1 MTKNKPNRSIFII
14 VFSLNLLFLRAQS
27 YPPPTN
33 LISVPSAATLQR
45 GSYSLQMHVQ
55 KAGGLTSSISVG
67 LTDRFQLGLSYGSS
81 NLIGD
86 DSLVMHPKP
95 ETNLKYLL
103 IDETE
108 AMPGISIGI
117 NTQGQGSFNSQD
129 SLMRYDIKAMGLYAA
144 SSKNW
149 ITPLGN
155 LGLHF
160 GSNYNFVET
169 NDGDSD
175 INYFFGFDMEF
186 NPELSFLMEYNAAL
200 NENNMTAKTLA
211 INRGG
216 YLNAAIRWTFVERLH
231 IEMDFNNLLFD
242 ENKVDYFNRELKIT
256 YIEYF

>member
-1 MTKNKPNRSIFII
+1 MILNKLNQFTLILIFILQ
-14 VFSLNLLFLRAQS
+14 LNAQS

-45 GSYSLQMHVQ
+45 GSYALQMHVQ
-55 KAGGLTSSISVG
+55 KEGGLTSLISVG
-67 LTDRFQLGLSYGSS
+67 LTDRFQLGLSYGSA

-95 ETNLKYLL
+95 EANIKYLL

-108 AMPGISIGI
+108 SIPGISIGV
-117 NTQGQGSFNSQD
+117 NTQGQGKFNSQD

-149 ITPLGN
+149 VTPLGN

-160 GSNYNFVET
+160 GTNYNFVEI
-169 NDGDSD
+169 NDGDKD
-175 INYFFGFDMEF
+175 VNYFFGMDIEF
-186 NPELSFLMEYNAAL
+186 NPEFSLLMEYNAAL
-200 NENNMTAKTLA
+200 NENDMTAQNIA
-211 INRGG
+211 INKGG

-231 IEMDFNNLLFD
+231 IELDFNNLLFD
-242 ENKVDYFNRELKIT
+242 EDKVDYFNRELKIT

>member
-1 MTKNKPNRSIFII
+1 MIKIKTKLLYVFHLSIC
-14 VFSLNLLFLRAQS
+14 FSSLVSAQA
-27 YPPPTN
+27 YPPPTD

-55 KAGGLTSSISVG
+55 KEGGLTSSISVG
-67 LTDRFQLGLSYGSS
+67 LTDRFQLGLSFGSA

-86 DSLVMHPKP
+86 DSLVLHPKP

-108 AMPGISIGI
+108 SIPGISIGI
-117 NTQGQGSFNSQD
+117 NTQGMGKFNSAD
-129 SLMRYDIKAMGLYAA
+129 SLMRYDIKAMGLYTA

-155 LGLHF
+155 MGLHF
-160 GSNYNFVET
+160 GTNYNFME
-169 NDGDSD
+169 NGDGDKD
-175 INYFFGFDMEF
+175 LNYFAGIDIEF

-200 NENNMTAKTLA
+200 NENDMTAKTIA
-211 INRGG
+211 INKGG

-231 IEMDFNNLLFD
+231 IELDFNNLLFD
-242 ENKVDYFNRELKIT
+242 KQRVDYFNRELKIT